1 MRWSAV
7 CFFPSKVVYSKTM
20 PMPSSRD
27 RMTIQVT
34 PLSSP
39 EAGDPRMGG
48 TVEERVA
55 AVAELTLHAWRLAGR
70 ALPRYTRATMPVCRA
85 TLADHPG
92 SV

>member
-1 MRWSAV
+1 MLLRWSVV
-7 CFFPSKVVYSKTM
+7 CPFPTKVVYSMT
-20 PMPSSRD
+20 MPSSLD

-55 AVAELTLHAWRLAGR
+55 AVAELTLHAWHLAGR
-70 ALPRYTRATMPVCRA
+70 ALPRYTRVTMPIHRA
-85 TLADHPG
+85 TLADHLG